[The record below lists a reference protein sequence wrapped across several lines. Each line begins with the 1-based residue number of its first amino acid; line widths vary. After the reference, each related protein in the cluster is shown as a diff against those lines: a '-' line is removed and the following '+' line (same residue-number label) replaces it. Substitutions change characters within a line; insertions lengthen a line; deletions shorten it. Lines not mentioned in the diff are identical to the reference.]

1 MAVRERTATKVRSL
15 PGTAAELRTVFHGPP
30 IEFLELV
37 FQELVKDGGV
47 KVEAAN
53 GQSVIVPILLHSESA
68 TEYPQ
73 VGHSGVC
80 AGVHLNDFR
89 NQPGCPKFVALVAP
103 GNHPSLALTIE
114 SASDSFGLDVRS
126 NSGNAT
132 IEDWWNDD
140 FIQSLVNG
148 ALDRFAISK
157 ETDREQA
164 RQMIQRSVHAADEAE
179 RHGVSRIGAWRI
191 LSRIYCIPG
200 NAKVCPLLSLACG
213 FPTTDDG
220 ELAMKDQ
227 YEVLQRLASH
237 LEENGIT
244 KGLEELK
251 EEAEPAD
258 IEALDAFS
266 VHLHAIC
273 DIPTTFARAAS
284 YFYSPCRGDDLASP
298 PKWWMHLTLER
309 WVELLEEERRPE
321 GALRIECTNF
331 IFPPFKGG
339 HSVVHREVDLLVSAP
354 EDQAE
359 PVQAVLIR
367 PPFLIWSKVLRSFMG
382 LVCQT
387 ALAYSSIISFSWS
400 FSTTSPVPPCWQL
413 PCVAPPSCW
422 PSEPD
427 HPSSRPDA
435 LAPPPPDSFLMLH
448 YSPCQ
453 NHGTIQYFTE
463 DELIL
468 SPYSRPMFH
477 IVALNSVA

>member
-1 MAVRERTATKVRSL
+1 MNPLVLQIAMAVRERTATKVRSL

-367 PPFLIWSKVLRSFMG
+367 PPFLIWSKVL
-382 LVCQT
+382 
-387 ALAYSSIISFSWS
+387 
-400 FSTTSPVPPCWQL
+400 
-413 PCVAPPSCW
+413 
-422 PSEPD
+422 
-427 HPSSRPDA
+427 
-435 LAPPPPDSFLMLH
+435 
-448 YSPCQ
+448 
-453 NHGTIQYFTE
+453 
-463 DELIL
+463 
-468 SPYSRPMFH
+468 
-477 IVALNSVA
+477 